1 MSKNPLI
8 NEADVHL
15 IETMQ
20 SDKLAAI
27 EFVLQRLA
35 GLYIDDDGYTNE
47 LVATACFNLRQFMV
61 LRKMLE
67 HKDIEIAHF

>member
-35 GLYIDDDGYTNE
+35 GLYIDESAFWLYRRLLERGYS
-47 LVATACFNLRQFMV
+47 
-61 LRKMLE
+61 
-67 HKDIEIAHF
+67 D